1 MSSTARAN
9 SAGEERATCYLG
21 ECRGRGTDDRP
32 FSAEEL
38 RDLQDRLARLTEPSL
53 EAVYRR
59 AHGACRM
66 EGDRLPGPRVI
77 QELVQ
82 AWKQLWKWRR

>member
-1 MSSTARAN
+1 MLAGAVAN
-9 SAGEERATCYLG
+9 EP
-21 ECRGRGTDDRP
+21 DDRP

-38 RDLQDRLARLTEPSL
+38 RDLQDRLARLSEASV
-53 EAVYRR
+53 EAVYRQ
-59 AHGACRM
+59 AHNACRM